1 MYDFIF
7 NRQKKRGKIIL
18 NESKTVVRHWVE
30 RARDI
35 MVGNKKTMECVNPG
49 PKPIGRV
56 IPPPFLP
63 AKVQIIFKSTK
74 YFEKKMK
81 KSARR
86 HLLCLN
92 GENTKNGETIN
103 DFAVFIKISRSRYP
117 ISICRSTFVRACS
130 VFGSVTVS
138 TPCSTRAAILAF
150 STSSGKSS
158 VCSNFV

>member
-7 NRQKKRGKIIL
+7 NRQKKRRKIIL
-18 NESKTVVRHWVE
+18 NESKTVVQHRVE

-35 MVGNKKTMECVNPG
+35 MVGNKKIAECSTPG
-49 PKPIGRV
+49 PSPLGPWSISSAT
-56 IPPPFLP
+56 F
-63 AKVQIIFKSTK
+63 
-74 YFEKKMK
+74 FEKKMK
-81 KSARR
+81 KTARLR
-86 HLLCLN
+86 SLCLN
-92 GENTKNGETIN
+92 GENAKNGETVN

>member
-1 MYDFIF
+1 MLAPAGFCQEGQLEVIAPSRRHLDTAKVQQIF
-7 NRQKKRGKIIL
+7 KLPKIFLKKEGHI
-18 NESKTVVRHWVE
+18 
-30 RARDI
+30 
-35 MVGNKKTMECVNPG
+35 G
-49 PKPIGRV
+49 PEGSPTWQ
-56 IPPPFLP
+56 LDA
-63 AKVQIIFKSTK
+63 AKVQIIFKPPK

-81 KSARR
+81 KAARR
-86 HLLCLN
+86 QLCLN